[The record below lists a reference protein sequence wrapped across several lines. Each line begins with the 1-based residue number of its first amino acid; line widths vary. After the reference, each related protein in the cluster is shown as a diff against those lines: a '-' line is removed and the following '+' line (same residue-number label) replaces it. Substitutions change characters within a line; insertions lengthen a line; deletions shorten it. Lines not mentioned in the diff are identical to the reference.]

1 MYISKLL
8 RINSKYR
15 TSTSASN
22 TDFQVVIASKDL
34 ENISKCVLVSAT
46 IPRLFTNIF
55 PPFNVLYGVLNMGVN
70 LAIEIPVGQY
80 TAEALALVIA
90 AKVRAV
96 VPSVIITYDEILK
109 RFKFEATDP
118 AVTVLLFP
126 DSIGQLIGISSPGLT
141 IQTNNPQAIVYA
153 QGPTSLQGPSVIYIQ
168 SQFVSNRSCLDILEN
183 GLSIPL
189 VIPLKCNKVPYGFD
203 ISYVSPNEETFMIN
217 YTVENTGSVNLR
229 SIDIRLVDMFGNQL
243 FLPPNFNVDLVFK
256 VFKVL

>member
-1 MYISKLL
+1 
-8 RINSKYR
+8 
-15 TSTSASN
+15 
-22 TDFQVVIASKDL
+22 
-34 ENISKCVLVSAT
+34 
-46 IPRLFTNIF
+46 
-55 PPFNVLYGVLNMGVN
+55 MGVN
-70 LAIEIPVGQY
+70 LAFEIPVGQY

-118 AVTVLLFP
+118 AVTVLLYT
-126 DSIGQLIGISSPGLT
+126 DSIGQLIGISSPLT
-141 IQTNNPQAIVYA
+141 IQTNNPQGIVYA
-153 QGPTSLQGPSVIYIQ
+153 QGPTSLQGPSVIYVQ
-168 SQFVSNRSCLDILEN
+168 SQFVSNRNCLDILEN

-217 YTVENTGSVNLR
+217 YQVENTGSVNLR

>member
-1 MYISKLL
+1 MFTSKLL

-46 IPRLFTNIF
+46 IPRLMTNIY
-55 PPFNVLYGVLNMGVN
+55 PPFNFLYGVLNMGVN
-70 LAIEIPVGQY
+70 LAFEIPVGQY

-118 AVTVLLFP
+118 AVTVLLYP
-126 DSIGQLIGISSPGLT
+126 DSIGQLIGISSPLT
-141 IQTNNPQAIVYA
+141 IQTQQAIVYA
-153 QGPTSLQGPSVIYIQ
+153 QGPTSLHGPSVIYIQ
-168 SQFVSNRSCLDILEN
+168 SQFVSNRNCLDILES

-189 VIPLKCNKVPYGFD
+189 VIPL
-203 ISYVSPNEETFMIN
+203 
-217 YTVENTGSVNLR
+217 
-229 SIDIRLVDMFGNQL
+229 
-243 FLPPNFNVDLVFK
+243 
-256 VFKVL
+256 

>member
-1 MYISKLL
+1 MFTSKLL

-46 IPRLFTNIF
+46 IPRLMTNIY
-55 PPFNVLYGVLNMGVN
+55 PPFNFLYGVLNMGVN
-70 LAIEIPVGQY
+70 LAFEIPVGQY

-118 AVTVLLFP
+118 AVTVLLYP
-126 DSIGQLIGISSPGLT
+126 DSIGQLIGISSPLT
-141 IQTNNPQAIVYA
+141 IQTQQAIVYA
-153 QGPTSLQGPSVIYIQ
+153 EGPTSLQGPSVIYIQ
-168 SQFVSNRSCLDILEN
+168 SQFVSNRNCLDISEN

>member
-1 MYISKLL
+1 MFTSKLL

-46 IPRLFTNIF
+46 IPRLMTNIY
-55 PPFNVLYGVLNMGVN
+55 PPFNFLYGVLNMGVN
-70 LAIEIPVGQY
+70 LAFEIPVGQY

-153 QGPTSLQGPSVIYIQ
+153 QGPTSLQGPSVIYVQ
-168 SQFVSNRSCLDILEN
+168 SQFVSNRNCLDILEN